1 MVNHQKM
8 ILKIV
13 QVTPWNSGFGYPIVA
28 KLWPGQVSLFFF
40 SFLLD
45 TVNAEVAEKMV

>member
-1 MVNHQKM
+1 VNHQKM

-28 KLWPGQVSLFFF
+28 KLWPGQVSLFF
-40 SFLLD
+40 SFLLV
-45 TVNAEVAEKMV
+45 TVNAEVVEKMV